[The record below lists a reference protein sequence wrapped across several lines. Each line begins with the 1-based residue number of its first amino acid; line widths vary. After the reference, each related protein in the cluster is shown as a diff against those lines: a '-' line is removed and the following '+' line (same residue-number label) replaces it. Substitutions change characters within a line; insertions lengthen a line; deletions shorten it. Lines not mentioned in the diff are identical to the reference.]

1 MIKTIAAL
9 FVLTVFLAGCVSS
22 SVNRP
27 DVSIDAEVARLK
39 QQGFRQVTRTTDGTR
54 ILRYSGRINSAVECR
69 TGSNGFARIPSR
81 QRTADGQTQ
90 TITLD
95 AYLRLSPGSDGIL
108 SNSERDGIYIVTIK
122 TRGRGGSTTLTGIK
136 FGPRG
141 QATFR
146 SGLTCRAA

>member
-22 SVNRP
+22 SVSRP
-27 DVSIDAEVARLK
+27 DVSIDEEVARLS
-39 QQGFRQVTRTTDGTR
+39 QLGFRQVTRTSDGTR
-54 ILRYSGRINSAVECR
+54 ILRYSGRVNAAVECKR
-69 TGSNGFARIPSR
+69 GSNSFARIPASR
-81 QRTADGQTQ
+81 RTADGQTQ

-95 AYLRLSPGSDGIL
+95 AYLQLTPRSDGIL
-108 SNSERDGIYIVTIK
+108 SNSGRDGIYIVTIK
-122 TRGRGGSTTLTGIK
+122 TRGRGANTSLTGIK
-136 FGPRG
+136 FGPRS

>member
-1 MIKTIAAL
+1 MTKTIAAL
-9 FVLTVFLAGCVSS
+9 FVLTVFLAACVSS

-27 DVSIDAEVARLK
+27 DVSIDEAVASLK
-39 QQGFRQVTRTTDGTR
+39 QKGFRQVTRTSDGTR

-69 TGSNGFARIPSR
+69 TGSNSFARIPSR

-95 AYLRLSPGSDGIL
+95 AYLQLSPGSDGIL

-122 TRGRGGSTTLTGIK
+122 TRGRGGSTSLTGIK